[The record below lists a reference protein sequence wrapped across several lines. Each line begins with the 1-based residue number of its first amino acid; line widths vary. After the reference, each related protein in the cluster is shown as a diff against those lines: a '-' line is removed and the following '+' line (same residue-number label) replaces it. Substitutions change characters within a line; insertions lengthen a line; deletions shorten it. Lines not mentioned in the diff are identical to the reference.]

1 MNVKP
6 DPSACSITQPGK
18 YSSYVS
24 DCIKSY

>member
-6 DPSACSITQPGK
+6 ETSAGSILQPCK